1 MDIGDVPNHNIEFMS
16 DQDDIVLH
24 EAPTDLFDFSN
35 PDPFVVFGQ
44 SRPVRVQS
52 AEVEQPTSTMLDDS
66 FTTLEENPRLRS
78 RSQTIP
84 QHQTGR
90 NPIRMASSSSA
101 PDGPLPTLHENDN
114 HSNTENR
121 QRHRYLPYIPRNG
134 RRERKGGNAS
144 PGTINGVHH
153 TYQELIVIAIT
164 QSPNRCL
171 TLAGIYQ
178 WMLENVRE
186 FQPNSTTGPA
196 MNSWKNSIRH
206 NLSLHK
212 CFQKRTN
219 TQPGESSLW
228 VYVPD
233 EPMCNQQAMY
243 TDIRPNFNNNFASGT
258 VLPTQSLQR
267 RESQSSQ
274 IKVAPNF
281 IYSQDKNLENI
292 AQVVSES
299 DASIRTDES
308 VVLRKYHMLNNIIS
322 TATKA
327 QNSQKKKKE
336 IPPPDRELPEICVN
350 GNSIPYSDAPPK
362 KNKGKATCNC
372 QAINKENR
380 PGGVNFPEMQPGEIS
395 PISSGRDSPA
405 SPPSTADLQHMSP
418 FIVDFPFSENYLSDV
433 QSLQICP

>member
-1 MDIGDVPNHNIEFMS
+1 MELSSVPNHQIEFMS
-16 DQDDIVLH
+16 DQDDIVLQ
-24 EAPTDLFDFSN
+24 EAPSDLFDFAN
-35 PDPFVVFGQ
+35 ADPFVVFGQ
-44 SRPVRVQS
+44 SRPVRVMS
-52 AEVEQPTSTMLDDS
+52 AEVEQPTVYDDT
-66 FTTLEENPRLRS
+66 FTTLEDNPRLRA

-84 QHQTGR
+84 QHQSGR
-90 NPIRMASSSSA
+90 NPLRITSSSSV
-101 PDGPLPTLHENDN
+101 PEGRNLPTLHENNDN
-114 HSNTENR
+114 SSQDK

-164 QSPNRCL
+164 QSANRCL

-233 EPMCNQQAMY
+233 EPNCNQQGMY
-243 TDIRPNFNNNFASGT
+243 TDHQPNFNNNFSNT

-267 RESQSSQ
+267 RESQNQ

-281 IYSQDKNLENI
+281 VYAQDKNLENI
-292 AQVVSES
+292 ASVVSES
-299 DASIRTDES
+299 NAHIRTDES
-308 VVLRKYHMLNNIIS
+308 AVLRKYHMLNNIIS
-322 TATKA
+322 TATKV
-327 QNSQKKKKE
+327 QNSQKAKKK

-350 GNSIPYSDAPPK
+350 GNSIAYSDAPPR
-362 KNKGKATCNC
+362 KNKGKASCNC
-372 QAINKENR
+372 RAINKENR
-380 PGGVNFPEMQPGEIS
+380 PAGSSFPEMQLGEIS

-405 SPPSTADLQHMSP
+405 SPQITADLQHMSP
-418 FIVDFPFSENYLSDV
+418 FIVDFPFSDHYLSDV